1 MPSTL
6 TQEVEVDF
14 GQLTNATCIG
24 VDALGQFA
32 ALGSRA
38 HVGGAHLLP
47 RANQSDALSR
57 CVFDAYELCPRGDE
71 RCTATR
77 PSAAL
82 GASACECGMT

>member
-38 HVGGAHLLP
+38 GLQLLDLDSP
-47 RANQSDALSR
+47 FALARTLHYQFYSW
-57 CVFDAYELCPRGDE
+57 
-71 RCTATR
+71 
-77 PSAAL
+77 
-82 GASACECGMT
+82 